1 MDYNKILNIIKTII
15 AIILGRISMLLG
27 GFDLMLS
34 TMVGFMST
42 DYILGVYA
50 AKVNNEVN
58 SKIGYRGIARK
69 IFMLV
74 PIGLAYS
81 LDVLL
86 KTDMLRNT
94 AIVFYIANDGIS
106 ILENLGKAGVKIPKK
121 LRDALVQLND
131 EAERE

>member
-15 AIILGRISMLLG
+15 AIILGRVSMLLG

-34 TMVGFMST
+34 TMVGFMFT

>member
-1 MDYNKILNIIKTII
+1 MDYNKILNIIKTMM

-34 TMVGFMST
+34 TMVGFMFT

-58 SKIGYRGIARK
+58 SKIGYKGIARK

>member
-1 MDYNKILNIIKTII
+1 MDYNKILNIIKTIM

-34 TMVGFMST
+34 TMVGFMFT

>member
-1 MDYNKILNIIKTII
+1 MDYNKILNITKTII
-15 AIILGRISMLLG
+15 AIILGRVSMLLG

-34 TMVGFMST
+34 TMVGFMFT